1 MQKKFIL
8 FIIFFF
14 ITFKVNA
21 EQSFAIVDMDFLVNN
36 SKAGKYIQSNI
47 KTHNDKI
54 KAQFV
59 KKEKKIK
66 EEEKKLISQKNVL
79 TEEDYKKK
87 IQELNKQIIA
97 YTEERKKEISKSN
110 KKKNDALVKLLAN
123 INNILVDYAAKNKIA
138 LVLDKKNIIIT
149 ENSNDITQKI
159 FEILD
164 KKITKIKI
172 K

>member
-1 MQKKFIL
+1 MFKKIFL

-14 ITFKVNA
+14 ITLKVNA

-47 KTHNDKI
+47 KSHNDKI

>member
-1 MQKKFIL
+1 MLKKIFL

-14 ITFKVNA
+14 VTFKVNA

-66 EEEKKLISQKNVL
+66 DEEKKLISQKNVL

-110 KKKNDALVKLLAN
+110 KKKMML
-123 INNILVDYAAKNKIA
+123 
-138 LVLDKKNIIIT
+138 
-149 ENSNDITQKI
+149 
-159 FEILD
+159 
-164 KKITKIKI
+164 
-172 K
+172 

>member
-1 MQKKFIL
+1 MLKNFFL
-8 FIIFFF
+8 SIIFCF
-14 ITFKVNA
+14 IAFKVNA

-54 KAQFV
+54 KAQFI

-87 IQELNKQIIA
+87 VQELNKQIIS

-110 KKKNDALVKLLAN
+110 KKKNEAVVELIAS
-123 INNILVDYAAKNKIA
+123 INSILVDYASKNKIA
-138 LVLDKKNIIIT
+138 LILDKKNIIIT
-149 ENSNDITQKI
+149 ENNNDITKKI

-164 KKITKIKI
+164 NKITKIKI